1 AKEGGV
7 CTVINTSCCSYVDL
21 TKCIETDLQT
31 ILDKTQTLHQIT
43 LDDTSW
49 GFKDVWDKL
58 TVWLP
63 NLSWLKQLFVIVISI
78 IALLFTVC
86 ISSYCCTIL
95 CTWNR
100 NAYAQWQKHKLR
112 SKIEKGTYFQDV

>member
-1 AKEGGV
+1 AKEGV

-21 TKCIETDLQT
+21 NKRIETDLQT
-31 ILDKTQTLHQIT
+31 IWDKTQILHQIT

-49 GFKDVWDKL
+49 GLKEIWDKL
-58 TVWLP
+58 TAWLP
-63 NLSWLKQLFVIVISI
+63 NLSWLKQLFIIVIFVI
-78 IALLFTVC
+78 TLLFTVC
-86 ISSYCCTIL
+86 ISSYCCMIL

-112 SKIEKGTYFQDV
+112 NKREKGTYIQDM